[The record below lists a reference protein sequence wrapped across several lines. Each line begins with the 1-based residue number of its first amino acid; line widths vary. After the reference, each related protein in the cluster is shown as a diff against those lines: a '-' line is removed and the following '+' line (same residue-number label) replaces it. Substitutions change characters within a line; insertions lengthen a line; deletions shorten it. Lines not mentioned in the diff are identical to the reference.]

1 MKIVNRIIDDDM
13 IIKMVR
19 MAFSVKLIEN
29 GLCVLGAGMSDVPL
43 TIEPLWEIHDMI
55 RQMAGWSDDPS
66 PAEIDLY
73 NATLSKYIGKLSPGA
88 IPSEYAQ
95 EFFSELRSVIKTI

>member
-55 RQMAGWSDDPS
+55 RQIAGWSADPI
-66 PAEIDLY
+66 PNEIDLY
-73 NATLSKYIGKLSPGA
+73 DAILSKYISKLSPGA

-95 EFFSELRSVIKTI
+95 EFFSELRSAIKTI